1 MLSSLV
7 YKVSAHS
14 INLLSYLFRQLIY
27 YHSVNFFPDI
37 NAGPSEVKAFAMCT
51 QRGTFVTWD
60 KQTGKPF
67 HNLITWKDLRAD
79 HLVKAWNNSWT
90 MAAIRAGSSL
100 LHMLTRNKRYL
111 AGTVFKFL
119 NGLVCMRLRWMLD
132 NDEVLR
138 KAAEQ
143 GSAAMGTIDSF
154 LINRYHNHET
164 CLPQCSY
171 LTILFLFIKTPHFT
185 FF

>member
-1 MLSSLV
+1 MSLTLKRCGQSSKASSSHV
-7 YKVSAHS
+7 CKVRLDFSK
-14 INLLSYLFRQLIY
+14 LFSFRLFIHTRY
-27 YHSVNFFPDI
+27 VNVNTDVDAKPT
-37 NAGPSEVKAFAMCT
+37 EVKAFSMAT

-60 KQTGKPF
+60 KQTGKTF

-119 NGLVCMRLRWMLD
+119 NGLVCMRLRWILD
-132 NDEVLR
+132 NDETLR
-138 KAAEQ
+138 KAADQ
-143 GSAAMGTIDSF
+143 GYAAMGTIDSF
-154 LINRYHNHET
+154 LLNRY
-164 CLPQCSY
+164 LKS
-171 LTILFLFIKTPHFT
+171 KS
-185 FF
+185 

>member
-1 MLSSLV
+1 MNWIS
-7 YKVSAHS
+7 
-14 INLLSYLFRQLIY
+14 
-27 YHSVNFFPDI
+27 DI
-37 NAGPSEVKAFAMCT
+37 NADASEVRAFGMAT

-90 MAAIRAGSSL
+90 MTAIRTGSYF
-100 LHMLTRNKRYL
+100 LHMLTRNRRYQ

-119 NGLVCMRLRWMLD
+119 NGLVCIRLSWMLD
-132 NDEVLR
+132 HDEVLR

-143 GSAAMGTIDSF
+143 GTAAMGTIDSF
-154 LINRYHNHET
+154 ILNRYSSH
-164 CLPQCSY
+164 
-171 LTILFLFIKTPHFT
+171 
-185 FF
+185 